1 MTFRVAD
8 GSTFRVELVRPADIL
23 VAREILA
30 GTHAAMIPNGL
41 VAPGTSVN
49 TGWSWHVDPNDFEW
63 AEMTAEVCDGLP
75 AYVED
80 HTITSDRFCPWGA
93 RVVSVEPL
101 R

>member
-1 MTFRVAD
+1 
-8 GSTFRVELVRPADIL
+8 
-23 VAREILA
+23 
-30 GTHAAMIPNGL
+30 
-41 VAPGTSVN
+41 
-49 TGWSWHVDPNDFEW
+49 
-63 AEMTAEVCDGLP
+63 MTAEVCDGLP